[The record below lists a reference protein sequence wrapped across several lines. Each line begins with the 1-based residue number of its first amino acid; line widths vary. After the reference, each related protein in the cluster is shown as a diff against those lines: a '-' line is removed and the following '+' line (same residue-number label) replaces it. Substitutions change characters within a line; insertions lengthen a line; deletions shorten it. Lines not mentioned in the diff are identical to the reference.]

1 MNSQSNT
8 SSEAVLLFGPYA
20 FHVRQ
25 RQVMRNGV
33 ALTLGGRALDILQ
46 VLVEQAG
53 SVVSKQQIIEQVWPN
68 SVVEEVN
75 LRVHIAALRRAL
87 GGGRGG
93 QRYIATI
100 SQRGYSFVAEVSR
113 TEDANWSTSE
123 VVAQHNLPATL
134 TPLIGRNDEVASLAR
149 QLSTRRLMTLTGPA
163 GVGKTRLAYRVAEL
177 LAGHYRDGVWLLDC
191 ASAEPAQ
198 VLEQLLALLQLDVA
212 QRPALDVLGEAL
224 AQRQCLLIFD
234 SAECLPHACRQ
245 WGETLLAQAPQLTI
259 LTTSRHPL
267 YARGE
272 CCLRLAPLKLPSPAA
287 LHDSQQVMACSAV
300 QLWVSRVQACQPGYR
315 LREQD
320 ISAVADICR
329 QLDGLPLA
337 IELLAAQ
344 LDVFSLA
351 DLCVHMSNSQWL
363 LSLGRRTAVAR
374 HQSLAAA
381 LDWSHAHLNDEE
393 RTLLRRLAI
402 FARDF
407 TWQAASAVVCCQSY
421 GPDQLRNVLVLLEE
435 KSLLT
440 VVVGHKSV
448 RYRLLNTVR
457 IHALRRLQAGGDYP
471 ALQVCYERYTGYSQP
486 SLAHIS

>member
-1 MNSQSNT
+1 MNSLSNT
-8 SSEAVLLFGPYA
+8 SGEAVLLFGPYA

-33 ALTLGGRALDILQ
+33 AVTLGGRALDILQ

-53 SVVSKQQIIEQVWPN
+53 NVVSKQQIIEQIWPN

-93 QRYIATI
+93 QRYIVTVA
-100 SQRGYSFVAEVSR
+100 QRGYSFVAEVSQ
-113 TEDANWSTSE
+113 TEDASWSTGE
-123 VVAQHNLPATL
+123 VLAQHNLPARL
-134 TPLIGRNDEVASLAR
+134 TPLIGRHDEVVSLAR
-149 QLSTRRLMTLTGPA
+149 DLSARRLMTLTGPA
-163 GVGKTRLAYRVAEL
+163 GVGKTRLACRVAEL
-177 LAGHYRDGVWLLDC
+177 LAGHYRDGVWLVDC
-191 ASAEPAQ
+191 SSAAPEQ
-198 VLEQLLALLQLDVA
+198 VLEQLLALLQLDA
-212 QRPALDVLGEAL
+212 ADRPVLDVLSEAL

-245 WGETLLAQAPQLTI
+245 WGETLLVQAPQLTI

-272 CCLRLAPLKLPSPAA
+272 CCFRLAALELPSRAA
-287 LHDSQQVMACSAV
+287 MYDRQQVMACSAV
-300 QLWVSRVQACQPGYR
+300 QLWVSRVQACQSDYQ

-320 ISAVADICR
+320 INAIVEICR

-344 LDVFSLA
+344 LDVFSLS
-351 DLCVHMSNSQWL
+351 DLHAQMSNAQWL

-381 LDWSHAHLNDEE
+381 LDWSHAHLSIEE

-402 FARDF
+402 FALDF
-407 TWQAASAVVCCQSY
+407 TWKAASEVVCCEDY
-421 GPDQLRNVLVLLEE
+421 GPEQLRNVLVLLEE

-440 VVVGHKSV
+440 VVADQKTV
-448 RYRLLNTVR
+448 RYRLFNTVR

-471 ALQVCYERYTGYSQP
+471 ALQVCYERYMGYSKH
-486 SLAHIS
+486 SLVHIP